1 MQALRVFSVV
11 PKLPPRLEPLWDIAY
26 NLWFSWND
34 ELTNIFTTIDHTLWV
49 ECDQNPVALLNRL
62 PQRRIEE
69 LSRDDFFLQ
78 RLGDAKRALDH
89 YLSRRHTTFK
99 FPVMPDRNMAVAYF
113 SLEYG
118 IAMCLPIYS
127 GGLGVLAGD
136 HLKSASDLNVPL
148 VAVGLLYR
156 EGYFRQ
162 YMTPDGWQQERYPD
176 QDFEQMPLKPAM
188 DDLGNQVRVCVDIAG
203 QNLCARVWEARVGK
217 VSLYLLDTNLPDNS
231 PEFRQVTA
239 RLYGGGLEMRLW
251 QEILLGIGGLKALA
265 QLGIEPMTEMTLI
278 IEIADKVQVEMLRN
292 TVADKAEAF
301 AKLDKKGK

>member
-1 MQALRVFSVV
+1 M
-11 PKLPPRLEPLWDIAY
+11 
-26 NLWFSWND
+26 
-34 ELTNIFTTIDHTLWV
+34 

-188 DDLGNQVRVCVDIAG
+188 HGGVIYVRGEVPAEQIGPGLSAQPLDD
-203 QNLCARVWEARVGK
+203 
-217 VSLYLLDTNLPDNS
+217 
-231 PEFRQVTA
+231 
-239 RLYGGGLEMRLW
+239 
-251 QEILLGIGGLKALA
+251 
-265 QLGIEPMTEMTLI
+265 
-278 IEIADKVQVEMLRN
+278 
-292 TVADKAEAF
+292 ADKAVISELVKEY
-301 AKLDKKGK
+301 AKELGLDAKEILAADFVKIKPFSHRPYGNLYVPA

>member
-11 PKLPPRLEPLWDIAY
+11 PKLPPRLEVLWDIAY

-34 ELTNIFTTIDHTLWV
+34 DLTNIFTSIDHGLWT
-49 ECDQNPVALLNRL
+49 ECDQNPIKLLNRL

-69 LSRDDFFLQ
+69 LARDDFFLQ
-78 RLGDAKRALDH
+78 RLGDAKRSLEH
-89 YLSRRHTTFK
+89 YLARRHSAFK
-99 FPVMPDRNMAVAYF
+99 FPALPDRNMAVAYF

-176 QDFEQMPLKPAM
+176 HDFEQMPLKPAH
-188 DDLGNQVRVCVDIAG
+188 DALGNQLRICVDLAG
-203 QNLCARVWEARVGK
+203 QSLCARLWEAHVGK
-217 VSLYLLDTNLPDNS
+217 VRLFLLDTNLPENT
-231 PEFRQVTA
+231 PEFPAGYSIISLTASIDSLSRMSEERRFCRPASGMRESTSRLTCSMKAVTLVQISWPLGV
-239 RLYGGGLEMRLW
+239 RLSR
-251 QEILLGIGGLKALA
+251 
-265 QLGIEPMTEMTLI
+265 
-278 IEIADKVQVEMLRN
+278 
-292 TVADKAEAF
+292 
-301 AKLDKKGK
+301 